1 MIMSRGIYSLN
12 KWQGIENHYA
22 VWNISKNKSS
32 ETECRETLKE
42 FVLEDGIPLIIFGTE
57 KSHRWWLRNGGEAHP
72 CEASLEIATPECKNH
87 YEVTKYDMAAD
98 VIAYIASRLASRNTG
113 NDIRVYKRTYE
124 FDLHDVS
131 RGCHESY
138 NSSIPYINLE
148 KLILPFLVIRPIFS
162 GTGGYIKIHSET
174 RFLISP
180 RIFRR
185 EEIMRERSNDSLS
198 RGERIHF
205 IFGECPLNEW
215 TRFLNNGATSYVI
228 MAIEEG
234 IIKNVPS
241 VSNPIEQMK
250 KISLNLDGDWKVEVG
265 PSRFEDALSLFNSY
279 YLDPIE
285 RLFSDR
291 IVNPWDKLTLEKLKY
306 VIECL
311 QKGSF
316 EKCAKYIQW
325 IEVKSFVENPE
336 KYIDIEEPSKEEK
349 EEYIRKY
356 GKDWMKILL
365 SYMFTEIKANS
376 VTRKLINK
384 EDEEES
390 LHSIVYRGLP
400 GKRLFK
406 DEDVINAVKNPPEGR
421 PALRTKIIERFGWYL
436 YNVYWDEITIRIIRK
451 YKDRNEDII
460 ERLVLKSP
468 DWSEDEIKRYLDE
481 LEKRFTIH

>member
-1 MIMSRGIYSLN
+1 MPEKDKSLN

-22 VWNISKNKSS
+22 ALNLNTGNPAAKECITHISNFKLNDDKPLVIKKVYNYNK
-32 ETECRETLKE
+32 
-42 FVLEDGIPLIIFGTE
+42 GTDVY
-57 KSHRWWLRNGGEAHP
+57 WLRNSANLYV
-72 CEASLEIATPECKNH
+72 CSFKSLEIATPECKNH

-421 PALRTKIIERFGWYL
+421 PALRTKIIERFGLYL
-436 YNVYWDEITIRIIRK
+436 NKVDWHRVCSGDKCYNLTEVDWDSREIEK
-451 YKDRNEDII
+451 
-460 ERLVLKSP
+460 
-468 DWSEDEIKRYLDE
+468 YLDT
-481 LEKRFTIH
+481 LKNDIQS

>member
-1 MIMSRGIYSLN
+1 MPEKERPLN

-22 VWNISKNKSS
+22 TLNLNTGNPATLECITHISNFKLNDDKPLVIKKVYNYNK
-32 ETECRETLKE
+32 
-42 FVLEDGIPLIIFGTE
+42 GTDVY
-57 KSHRWWLRNGGEAHP
+57 WLRNSANLYV
-72 CEASLEIATPECKNH
+72 CSFKSLEIATPECKNH

-138 NSSIPYINLE
+138 NSSIPYVNLE

-180 RIFRR
+180 RIFRKD
-185 EEIMRERSNDSLS
+185 EIKRDRIGESFSP

-234 IIKNVPS
+234 IIKNVPT
-241 VSNPIEQMK
+241 VNRPIEQMRN
-250 KISLNLDGDWKVEVG
+250 ISLNLDGDWKVEVG

-279 YLDPIE
+279 YLDAIE

-306 VIECL
+306 VIGCL

-336 KYIDIEEPSKEEK
+336 KYVNIEEPTKEEK
-349 EEYIRKY
+349 EEYIKKY

-376 VTRKLINK
+376 VTRKLIK
-384 EDEEES
+384 EDGEES
-390 LHSIVYRGLP
+390 LHSIVYRSLP

-406 DEDVINAVKNPPEGR
+406 DEDVIYAVKNPPEGR
-421 PALRTKIIERFGWYL
+421 AKLRTKIIERFGLYL
-436 YNVYWDEITIRIIRK
+436 NKVDWHLVCSWDKCYDLKEVDWDSREIEK
-451 YKDRNEDII
+451 
-460 ERLVLKSP
+460 
-468 DWSEDEIKRYLDE
+468 YLDT
-481 LEKRFTIH
+481 LKNDIQS